1 MRPPVI
7 TLKEEENLEIYNENG
22 SMEPEVVETIK
33 ETDKKCPA
41 CGGVMDFSPS
51 TGKMLCP
58 YCGTEE
64 EILVEEEHFEAQE
77 LDFEQAEDTVSC
89 DWGTATKAVIC
100 KSCGAQTVYD
110 VNEIANEC
118 PYCGSN
124 QVMEA
129 GDSQVMAP
137 GGVVVFK
144 LDAKEASARFKNW
157 IDRKFFCPK
166 LAKESAKPRS
176 FKGIYV
182 PFWTYD
188 ANTFSSYTGQYG
200 KTRQYR
206 DRDGNVKSRT
216 DWYGTRGYL
225 RFSFDDVLVCGSS
238 QQNEQMLRGIEPFD
252 TKDVK
257 AYRPE
262 YLAGFAAER
271 YTVKMKE
278 AWETA
283 RNKMKNI
290 LQNEVESKIRM
301 EHNTTQVRMVNVQ
314 TSYRNI
320 TYKYLLLPVWISS
333 FQYNGKVYRFVIN
346 GQTGKVSGQT
356 PISWPKVLL
365 AIAAAIAVFMLLN
378 AMMG

>member
-1 MRPPVI
+1 M
-7 TLKEEENLEIYNENG
+7 EEYYQNDHADQNL
-22 SMEPEVVETIK
+22 VDTQK

-41 CGGVMDFSPS
+41 CGGVMDFAPA

-64 EILVEEEHFEAQE
+64 EIPVEEEYFEAQE
-77 LDFEQAEDTVSC
+77 LDFDRAEDTVSC
-89 DWGTATKAVIC
+89 NWGTATKAVIC

-110 VNEIANEC
+110 VNQIANEC

-137 GGVVVFK
+137 GGVVVFRV
-144 LDAKEASARFKNW
+144 DAKEASGRFRNW
-157 IDRKFFCPK
+157 IGRKIFCPRE
-166 LAKESAKPRS
+166 AKESAKPKA
-176 FKGIYV
+176 FKGVYV

-188 ANTFSSYTGQYG
+188 AHTFSRYTGQYG
-200 KTRQYR
+200 KVRQYR
-206 DRDGNVKSRT
+206 DRDGNVRSKT
-216 DWYGTRGYL
+216 EWYDTRGYL
-225 RFSFDDVLVCGSS
+225 DFSFDDMIVCGST
-238 QQNEQMLRGIEPFD
+238 QQNEQMLKGIEPFD

-271 YTVKMKE
+271 YSVKMKDG
-278 AWETA
+278 WETA
-283 RNKMKNI
+283 KNRMKSI
-290 LQNEVESKIRM
+290 LRNEVESKIRM
-301 EHNTTQVRMVNVQ
+301 EHGTSLVRMVNVQ
-314 TSYRNI
+314 SSFRNI

-333 FQYNGKVYRFVIN
+333 FQYKGKIYRFVVN

-356 PISWPKVLL
+356 PISWPRVLL
-365 AIAAAIAVFMLLN
+365 AIAAGIAVFMLIN
-378 AMMG
+378 AMLG